1 MSTEIL
7 NRPTTLGSAQVEFD
21 GKQLIVQTGLIQR
34 TWLWTGSG
42 FLTQSITDQKAN
54 RVWHLQ
60 DQQQSQYLSD
70 FQLPTVELENPQG
83 NLLGVTVIQS
93 DDEGFTSE
101 HLLVEAIIEYPSENL
116 QIAFKVRAYPD
127 APGLHVQLG
136 VKATDGFQWDNT
148 LHRTQTTAKSQ
159 SIHRVDRG
167 CRRVDLLPCDDA
179 KVIRRMFGYQSNLQF
194 RNDTFTNMLKERVM
208 DRPLKTLETSDWA
221 SAMCLESNGQGISLV
236 KESHKCTNQPG
247 VDGGLFV
254 TLPKVG
260 VENLGW
266 GLTPSD
272 IQQDQFTYGWATW
285 CVVYADSTRD
295 RQIAFKKFDR
305 ARFPL
310 KPKHQMIQAN
320 TWGSSEGYL
329 QHRVAAA
336 EANVL
341 KELESCS
348 DLGIDLLQIDDGWQ
362 GDHYDVWKPC
372 KQRYPEGWK
381 NVVAKAKA
389 LGTKIGLWCAG
400 QPVGLEDL
408 KETFDHAKFEWY
420 KLDFMKLHSRRMI
433 DELVGKVREFELYT
447 NHQAMI
453 NWDTTEVD
461 ARLGY
466 FYGREYGGIYFANRK
481 PVIPYNVTYR
491 PHTVLRD
498 LWELSAYVEVRQFLG
513 VIQDPEATNPRMSN
527 ANQYSMGYCA
537 AIGLVSLPT
546 FFMET
551 HLLSEESRTQL
562 RPLIKAFKEHRPAMH
577 QGMMHPVGQKPDGMQ
592 MTGFQ
597 CHDEKNSSGYLM
609 LFRELECESAQGQF
623 DLVNLPANAKLKL
636 TNLLTG
642 EDQIAVLEK
651 GQLTINIENAADY
664 RFMRYELA

>member
-7 NRPTTLGSAQVEFD
+7 NRPMTLGSAYAEFD
-21 GKQLIVQTGLIQR
+21 GKQLTIQTGLIKR
-34 TWLWTGSG
+34 IWLWTGNG

-54 RVWHLQ
+54 RVWQLQ
-60 DQQQSQYLSD
+60 NQSASQYLCD
-70 FQLPTVELENPQG
+70 FQLPTVEFENPHG

-93 DDEGFTSE
+93 NDEGFTRE

-136 VKATDGFQWDNT
+136 VKATDDFQWNQN
-148 LHRTQTTAKSQ
+148 LHRTETTEKSLA
-159 SIHRVDRG
+159 IHRIQCG
-167 CRRVDLLPCDDA
+167 NRRVDLLPSDDA
-179 KVIRRMFGYQSNLQF
+179 QVTRRMFGYQSNLQF
-194 RNDTFTNMLKERVM
+194 RNDTFTDMLKERVI
-208 DRPLKTLETSDWA
+208 DRPLKTLETCDWA
-221 SAMCLESNGQGISLV
+221 SAMCLESNGQGIGLL

-247 VDGGLFV
+247 VDGGIFVLF
-254 TLPKVG
+254 PKTG
-260 VENLGW
+260 IENLGW
-266 GLTPSD
+266 GLATND
-272 IQQDQFTYGWATW
+272 IKQDRFTYGWATW
-285 CVVYADSTRD
+285 CVVYKDSKRD
-295 RQIAFKKFDR
+295 RQIAFKKFDSV
-305 ARFPL
+305 RFPL

-320 TWGSSEGYL
+320 TWGSSQGYL
-329 QHRVAAA
+329 QHRIAAG
-336 EANVL
+336 ETNVL

-362 GDHYDVWKPC
+362 GDSYDVWKPC
-372 KQRYPEGWK
+372 KERYPEGWK

-408 KETFDHAKFEWY
+408 KETFDHAGFEWY
-420 KLDFMKLHSRRMI
+420 KLDFMQLRTRPMI
-433 DELVGKVREFELYT
+433 DELIEKVRQFELYT

-481 PVIPYNVTYR
+481 PVLPYNATYR

-498 LWELSAYVEVRQFLG
+498 LWDLSAYVEVRQFLG
-513 VIQDPEATNPRMSN
+513 VIQDPQATNPKLSN
-527 ANQYSMGYCA
+527 AHEYSMGYCA

-551 HLLSEESRTQL
+551 HLLSEDARTQL

-577 QGMMHPVGQKPDGMQ
+577 QGMMHPIGPKPDGMQ

-597 CHDEKNSSGYLM
+597 CHDDQTNSGYLM
-609 LFRELECESAQGQF
+609 LFRELECESAKGPF
-623 DLVNLPANAKLKL
+623 ELVNLSDNAILKL
-636 TNLLTG
+636 TNLLTDQEQTVML
-642 EDQIAVLEK
+642 ED
-651 GQLTINIENAADY
+651 GQLTVDIENAADY